1 MVRGFNTGTQ
11 RIPFLLFCGINC
23 IALVGINF
31 IVCFAMEIDI
41 KNYTGSR
48 NTCQFMDALKA
59 KLTRFVGNGI
69 LMLVH
74 FSLLL

>member
-1 MVRGFNTGTQ
+1 MVRGFNTGTK
-11 RIPFLLFCGINC
+11 RISYLAVVLNC

-41 KNYTGSR
+41 ENYTVSR
-48 NTCQFMDALKA
+48 NTWRFMDALKS